1 MMEFQNYINGKW
13 VKGQNTFQTINP
25 ATEEIVA
32 EIAQAEIS
40 DVDAAVSAAKESF
53 KSWRLVPAPL
63 RGEMLFKVGD
73 LLKQKKEELAQL
85 LTRDMGKV
93 IAEARGDVQ
102 EAIDMAYFM
111 GGEGRRLL
119 GYTAPVEMPNKF
131 GMAVRDPS
139 GVVGLI
145 TPWNFPIAV
154 PSWKIFPA
162 LVAGN
167 TIIWKPSP
175 DTPAISAAFVKV
187 FEEAGLPPGVFNLL
201 MAPGADVAKALVN
214 HPDVRVLSFTGS
226 TTTGRSIA
234 EAAAR
239 LNKKVSLEMGGKNAI
254 IVLDDANLELVTD
267 ATLWAA
273 FGTTGQRCT
282 AASRLIVQ
290 KGMAGKLK
298 EALTESAKKLR
309 LGNGLDPQVDVG
321 PVINK
326 AALERIHNYVQL
338 GQKEGA
344 RVLVG
349 GSIASVHPLA
359 SVDPIRSAVP
369 DPLAPSASTSVEK
382 SVHPLSSIESKGF
395 FYTPTLFDGVRPG
408 SMLEAEEIFGPVLS
422 IIEVESLEEAIEV
435 NNRSKYGLSTSIFT
449 QDVNQAFTAM
459 RDIFTGLV
467 YINHG
472 TTGAEIQFPFGGV
485 RGTGN
490 GHREAGQAAL
500 EVFTEWKSI
509 YVDYSGRL
517 QRAQIDNR
525 EEEV

>member
-1 MMEFQNYINGKW
+1 MEFQNYINGKW
-13 VKGQNTFQTINP
+13 VKGRNTFSTINP
-25 ATEEIVA
+25 ANEELVA

-40 DVDAAVSAAKESF
+40 DVDAALSAATEAF
-53 KSWRLVPAPL
+53 KTWRLLPAPL
-63 RGEMLFKVGD
+63 RGELLYKVGAI
-73 LLKQKKEELAQL
+73 LKQKKEELARL
-85 LTRDMGKV
+85 LTQDMGKV

-175 DTPAISAAFVKV
+175 ETPAISAAFVKV
-187 FEEAGLPPGVFNLL
+187 FEEAGLPAGVFNLL
-201 MAPGADVAKALVN
+201 LAPGAEVGKALVE
-214 HPDVRVLSFTGS
+214 HPGVRVLSFTGS
-226 TTTGRSIA
+226 TATGRAIA
-234 EAAAR
+234 ESAGR
-239 LNKKVSLEMGGKNAI
+239 LNKKLSLEMGGKNAI
-254 IVLDDANLELVTD
+254 IVLDDANNELVTD

-273 FGTTGQRCT
+273 FGTSGQRCT
-282 AASRLIVQ
+282 AASRLIIQ
-290 KGMAGKLK
+290 KGIANKVKESLVERTKTLK
-298 EALTESAKKLR
+298 
-309 LGNGLDPQVDVG
+309 LGNGLEETVQIG

-326 AALERIHNYVQL
+326 AALERIHNYVQI

-344 RVLVG
+344 RALVG
-349 GSIASVHPLA
+349 ASVA
-359 SVDPIRSAVP
+359 DVNG
-369 DPLAPSASTSVEK
+369 
-382 SVHPLSSIESKGF
+382 KGF
-395 FYTPTLFDGVRPG
+395 FYTPTLFDGVKPG
-408 SMLEAEEIFGPVLS
+408 STLEAEEIFGPVLS
-422 IIEVESLEEAIEV
+422 IIEVDSLEEAIEV
-435 NNRSKYGLSTSIFT
+435 NNRSQYGLSTSIFT
-449 QDVNQAFTAM
+449 QDVNRAFTAM
-459 RDIFTGLV
+459 RDIFSGLV

-509 YVDYSGRL
+509 YVDYSGKL

-525 EEEV
+525 EE

>member
-1 MMEFQNYINGKW
+1 MEFQNYINGKW
-13 VKGQNTFQTINP
+13 VKGRSTFQTINP
-25 ATEEIVA
+25 ANEELVA
-32 EIAQAEIS
+32 DIAQANIAN
-40 DVDAAVSAAKESF
+40 VDEAVNAAKEAF
-53 KSWRLVPAPL
+53 KFWRLVPAPL

-73 LLKQKKEELAQL
+73 ILKQKKEELSQL

-102 EAIDMAYFM
+102 EAIDMAYYM

-131 GMAVRDPS
+131 GMAVRDPA
-139 GVVGLI
+139 GIVGLI

-154 PSWKIFPA
+154 PSWKLFPA

-175 DTPAISAAFVKV
+175 ETPAISAAFVKV
-187 FEEAGLPPGVFNLL
+187 FEEAGLPPGVFNLI
-201 MAPGADVAKALVN
+201 MAPGAEVGQSLVE

-226 TTTGRSIA
+226 TTTGRAIA
-234 EAAAR
+234 ESAAK
-239 LNKKVSLEMGGKNAI
+239 LNKKLSLEMGGKNAI
-254 IVLDDANLELVTD
+254 IVMDDANVELVTD
-267 ATLWAA
+267 ATLWAS
-273 FGTTGQRCT
+273 FGTSGQRCT
-282 AASRLIVQ
+282 AASRLIAQ
-290 KGMAGKLK
+290 KGIVSKVKESLVERTKELKL
-298 EALTESAKKLR
+298 
-309 LGNGLDPQVDVG
+309 GDGLDPKVDVG

-326 AALERIHNYVQL
+326 AALDRIHNYVQI

-344 RVLVG
+344 RALVG
-349 GSIASVHPLA
+349 ASVA
-359 SVDPIRSAVP
+359 DING
-369 DPLAPSASTSVEK
+369 
-382 SVHPLSSIESKGF
+382 KGF
-395 FYTPTLFDGVRPG
+395 FYNPTLFDGVNPG
-408 SMLEAEEIFGPVLS
+408 STLEAEEIFGPVLS
-422 IIEVESLEEAIEV
+422 IIEVNSLEEAIEV
-435 NNRSKYGLSTSIFT
+435 NNRSQYGLSTSIFT
-449 QDVNQAFTAM
+449 QDVNRAFTAM
-459 RDIFTGLV
+459 RDIATGLV

-509 YVDYSGRL
+509 YVDYSGKL

-525 EEEV
+525 EE

>member
-1 MMEFQNYINGKW
+1 M
-13 VKGQNTFQTINP
+13 
-25 ATEEIVA
+25 
-32 EIAQAEIS
+32 
-40 DVDAAVSAAKESF
+40 
-53 KSWRLVPAPL
+53 
-63 RGEMLFKVGD
+63 RGELLFKVGD
-73 LLKQKKEELAQL
+73 ILKQKKEELARL
-85 LTRDMGKV
+85 LTQDMGKV

-131 GMAVRDPS
+131 GMAVRDPA

-175 DTPAISAAFVKV
+175 ETPAISAAFVQV
-187 FEEAGLPPGVFNLL
+187 FEEAGLPAGVFNLL
-201 MAPGADVAKALVN
+201 LAPGAEVGKALVE
-214 HPDVRVLSFTGS
+214 HPGVRVLSFTGS
-226 TTTGRSIA
+226 TITGRAIA
-234 EAAAR
+234 ESAGR

-254 IVLDDANLELVTD
+254 IVLDDANIELVTD

-273 FGTTGQRCT
+273 FGTSGQRCT

-290 KGMAGKLK
+290 KGIANKVKESLVERTKTLK
-298 EALTESAKKLR
+298 
-309 LGNGLDPQVDVG
+309 LGNGLEETVQIG
-321 PVINK
+321 PIINK
-326 AALERIHNYVQL
+326 VALNRIHNYVQI

-344 RVLVG
+344 RALAG
-349 GSIASVHPLA
+349 ASVA
-359 SVDPIRSAVP
+359 DVNG
-369 DPLAPSASTSVEK
+369 
-382 SVHPLSSIESKGF
+382 KGF
-395 FYTPTLFDGVRPG
+395 FYNPTLFDRVQPG
-408 SMLEAEEIFGPVLS
+408 STLEAQEIFGPVLS
-422 IIEVESLEEAIEV
+422 IIEVNSLEEAIEV
-435 NNRSKYGLSTSIFT
+435 NNRSQYGLSTSIFT
-449 QDVNQAFTAM
+449 QDVNRAFTAM
-459 RDIFTGLV
+459 RDIFSGLV

-525 EEEV
+525 EE

>member
-1 MMEFQNYINGKW
+1 MEFQNYINGKW
-13 VKGQNTFQTINP
+13 VNGQNTFQTINP
-25 ATEEIVA
+25 ANEEVVA
-32 EIAQAEIS
+32 NIAQAELP
-40 DVDAAVSAAKESF
+40 DVDAAVHAATEAF
-53 KSWRLVPAPL
+53 RSWRLVPAPL

-73 LLKQKKEELAQL
+73 ILKQKKEELAQL

-131 GMAVRDPS
+131 GMAVRDPA

-175 DTPAISAAFVKV
+175 ETPAISAAFVKV
-187 FEEAGLPPGVFNLL
+187 FEEAGIPAGVFNLL

-214 HPDVRVLSFTGS
+214 HPNVRVLSFTGS
-226 TTTGRSIA
+226 TTTGRAIA
-234 EAAAR
+234 EAAGR
-239 LNKKVSLEMGGKNAI
+239 LNKKLSLEMGGKNAI
-254 IVLDDANLELVTD
+254 LVIDDADIELVTD
-267 ATLWAA
+267 STLWAA

-290 KGMAGKLK
+290 KAIVGKVKESLVERTKKLK
-298 EALTESAKKLR
+298 
-309 LGNGLDPQVDVG
+309 LGDGLDPNVQVG

-326 AALERIHNYVQL
+326 AALERIHNCVQI

-349 GSIASVHPLA
+349 ASVA
-359 SVDPIRSAVP
+359 DVNG
-369 DPLAPSASTSVEK
+369 
-382 SVHPLSSIESKGF
+382 KGF
-395 FYTPTLFDGVRPG
+395 FYSPTLFDGVKPG
-408 SMLEAEEIFGPVLS
+408 STLEAEEIFGPVLS
-422 IIEVESLEEAIEV
+422 IIEVDSLEEAIEV
-435 NNRSKYGLSTSIFT
+435 NNRSQYGLSTSIFT
-449 QDVNQAFTAM
+449 QDVNRAFTAM
-459 RDIFTGLV
+459 RDIATGLV

-509 YVDYSGRL
+509 YVDYSGKL

-525 EEEV
+525 DLEQ

>member
-1 MMEFQNYINGKW
+1 MPMEFQNYINGKW
-13 VKGQNTFQTINP
+13 VKGRSTFPTINP
-25 ATEEIVA
+25 ANEELVA
-32 EIAQAEIS
+32 DIAQADIA
-40 DVDAAVSAAKESF
+40 DVDSAVKAASEAS
-53 KSWRLVPAPL
+53 KSWRLLPAPL

-73 LLKQKKEELAQL
+73 ILKQKKEELSQL

-102 EAIDMAYFM
+102 EAIDMAYYM

-131 GMAVRDPS
+131 GMAVRDPA
-139 GVVGLI
+139 GIVGLI

-175 DTPAISAAFVKV
+175 ETPAISAAFVKV
-187 FEEAGLPPGVFNLL
+187 FEEAGLPPGVFNLI
-201 MAPGADVAKALVN
+201 MAPGADVGKALVE

-226 TTTGRSIA
+226 TTTGRAIA
-234 EAAAR
+234 ESAAK
-239 LNKKVSLEMGGKNAI
+239 LNKKLSLEMGGKNAI
-254 IVLDDANLELVTD
+254 IVMDDANVELVTD
-267 ATLWAA
+267 ATLWAS
-273 FGTTGQRCT
+273 FGTSGQRCT
-282 AASRLIVQ
+282 AASRLIAQ
-290 KGMAGKLK
+290 KGIAGKVK
-298 EALTESAKKLR
+298 ESLVERTKKLK
-309 LGNGLDPQVDVG
+309 LGDGLDPKIDVG

-326 AALERIHNYVQL
+326 AALDRIHNYVQI

-344 RVLVG
+344 RALVG
-349 GSIASVHPLA
+349 ASVA
-359 SVDPIRSAVP
+359 DING
-369 DPLAPSASTSVEK
+369 
-382 SVHPLSSIESKGF
+382 KGF
-395 FYTPTLFDGVRPG
+395 FYSPTLFDGVNPG
-408 SMLEAEEIFGPVLS
+408 STLEAEEIFGPVLS
-422 IIEVESLEEAIEV
+422 IIDVNSLEEAIEV
-435 NNRSKYGLSTSIFT
+435 NNRSQYGLSTSIFT
-449 QDVNQAFTAM
+449 QDVNRAFTAM
-459 RDIFTGLV
+459 RDIATGLV

-509 YVDYSGRL
+509 YVDYSGKL

-525 EEEV
+525 EE

>member
-1 MMEFQNYINGKW
+1 
-13 VKGQNTFQTINP
+13 
-25 ATEEIVA
+25 
-32 EIAQAEIS
+32 
-40 DVDAAVSAAKESF
+40 
-53 KSWRLVPAPL
+53 
-63 RGEMLFKVGD
+63 
-73 LLKQKKEELAQL
+73 
-85 LTRDMGKV
+85 MGKV

-175 DTPAISAAFVKV
+175 ETPAISAAFVKV
-187 FEEAGLPPGVFNLL
+187 FEEAGLPAGIFNLL
-201 MAPGADVAKALVN
+201 LAPGAEVGRALVE
-214 HPDVRVLSFTGS
+214 HPGVRVLSFTGS
-226 TTTGRSIA
+226 TATGRAIA
-234 EAAAR
+234 ESAGR
-239 LNKKVSLEMGGKNAI
+239 LNKKLSLEMGGKNAI
-254 IVLDDANLELVTD
+254 IVLDDANIELVTD

-273 FGTTGQRCT
+273 FGTSGQRCT
-282 AASRLIVQ
+282 AASRLIIQ
-290 KGMAGKLK
+290 KGIANKVKESLLERTKTLK
-298 EALTESAKKLR
+298 
-309 LGNGLDPQVDVG
+309 LGNGLEETVQIG

-326 AALERIHNYVQL
+326 AALNRIHNYVQI

-344 RVLVG
+344 RALVG
-349 GSIASVHPLA
+349 ASVA
-359 SVDPIRSAVP
+359 DVNG
-369 DPLAPSASTSVEK
+369 
-382 SVHPLSSIESKGF
+382 KGF
-395 FYTPTLFDGVRPG
+395 FYSPTLFDGVKPG
-408 SMLEAEEIFGPVLS
+408 STLEAEEIFGPVLS
-422 IIEVESLEEAIEV
+422 IIEVDSLEEAIEV
-435 NNRSKYGLSTSIFT
+435 NNRSQYGLSTSIFT
-449 QDVNQAFTAM
+449 QDVNRAFTAM
-459 RDIFTGLV
+459 RDVFSGLV

-509 YVDYSGRL
+509 YVDYSGKL

-525 EEEV
+525 EE

>member
-1 MMEFQNYINGKW
+1 MEFQNYINGKW
-13 VKGQNTFQTINP
+13 VQGKSKFQTINP
-25 ATEEIVA
+25 ANEELLA

-40 DVDAAVSAAKESF
+40 DVDAAVKAATEAF

-73 LLKQKKEELAQL
+73 ILKQKKEELARL
-85 LTRDMGKV
+85 LTQDMGKV
-93 IAEARGDVQ
+93 ISEARGDVQ

-131 GMAVRDPS
+131 GMAVRDPA

-167 TIIWKPSP
+167 TVIWKPSP
-175 DTPAISAAFVKV
+175 ETPAISAAFVKI

-201 MAPGADVAKALVN
+201 LAPGVEVSKALVA
-214 HPDVRVLSFTGS
+214 HPGVRVLSFTGS
-226 TTTGRSIA
+226 TTTGRAIG
-234 EAAAR
+234 ETAAS

-254 IVLDDANLELVTD
+254 LVMDDANIELVTD

-273 FGTTGQRCT
+273 FGTSGQRCT

-290 KGMAGKLK
+290 KGIAGNVK
-298 EALTESAKKLR
+298 ESLVERTKKLR
-309 LGNGLDPQVDVG
+309 LGDGLDPNVEIG

-326 AALERIHNYVQL
+326 TAIERIHNYVQI

-344 RVLVG
+344 RALIG
-349 GSIASVHPLA
+349 ASVA
-359 SVDPIRSAVP
+359 DVNG
-369 DPLAPSASTSVEK
+369 
-382 SVHPLSSIESKGF
+382 KGF
-395 FYTPTLFDGVRPG
+395 FYSPTLFDGVQPG
-408 SMLEAEEIFGPVLS
+408 STLEAEEIFGPVLS
-422 IIEVESLEEAIEV
+422 IVEVDSLEEAIEV
-435 NNRSKYGLSTSIFT
+435 NNRSQYGLSTSIFT
-449 QDVNQAFTAM
+449 QDVNRAFTAM
-459 RDIFTGLV
+459 RDIFSGLV

-525 EEEV
+525 EDDLS

>member
-1 MMEFQNYINGKW
+1 MEFQNYINGKW
-13 VKGQNTFQTINP
+13 VKGRNTFRTINP
-25 ATEEIVA
+25 ANEELVA
-32 EIAQAEIS
+32 DIAQADIA
-40 DVDAAVSAAKESF
+40 DVDAAVKAASNAF
-53 KSWRLVPAPL
+53 KAWRLTPAPL
-63 RGEMLFKVGD
+63 RGEILFKVGD
-73 LLKQKKEELAQL
+73 ILKQKKEELAQL

-175 DTPAISAAFVKV
+175 ETPAISAAFVKV
-187 FEEAGLPPGVFNLL
+187 FEEAGIPAGVFNLI
-201 MAPGADVAKALVN
+201 MAPGAEVAKALVS
-214 HPDVRVLSFTGS
+214 HPNVRVLSFTGS
-226 TTTGRSIA
+226 TTTGRAIA
-234 EAAAR
+234 EAAGK
-239 LNKKVSLEMGGKNAI
+239 LNKKLSLEMGGKNAI
-254 IVLDDANLELVTD
+254 LVMDDANLELVTD
-267 ATLWAA
+267 ATLWSA

-290 KGMAGKLK
+290 KGIAGKLK
-298 EALTESAKKLR
+298 EALVEKTKKLR
-309 LGNGLDPQVDVG
+309 LGDGLDPKVNVG

-326 AALERIHNYVQL
+326 IALDRIHTMVQA

-344 RVLVG
+344 RVLTGAAVADVG
-349 GSIASVHPLA
+349 G
-359 SVDPIRSAVP
+359 
-369 DPLAPSASTSVEK
+369 
-382 SVHPLSSIESKGF
+382 KGF
-395 FYTPTLFDGVRPG
+395 FYAPTLFDGVNPG

-422 IIEVESLEEAIEV
+422 IIEVDSLEEAIEV
-435 NNRSKYGLSTSIFT
+435 NNRSQYGLSTSIFT
-449 QDVNQAFTAM
+449 QDVNRAFTAM
-459 RDIFTGLV
+459 RDIATGLV

-490 GHREAGQAAL
+490 GYREAGQAAL

-509 YVDYSGRL
+509 YVDYSGKL

-525 EEEV
+525 EE

>member
-1 MMEFQNYINGKW
+1 MEFQNYINGKW
-13 VKGQNTFQTINP
+13 VEGRSTFQTINP
-25 ATEEIVA
+25 ANEELLA
-32 EIAQAEIS
+32 EIAQAEIT
-40 DVDAAVSAAKESF
+40 DVDAAVNAATAAF

-63 RGEMLFKVGD
+63 RGELLFKIGD
-73 LLKQKKEELAQL
+73 ILKKKKEELSQL
-85 LTRDMGKV
+85 LTQDMGKV
-93 IAEARGDVQ
+93 ISEARGDVQ

-131 GMAVRDPS
+131 GMAVRDPA

-167 TIIWKPSP
+167 TVIWKPSP
-175 DTPAISAAFVKV
+175 ETPAISAAFVKV
-187 FEEAGLPPGVFNLL
+187 FEEAGLPAGVFNLIL
-201 MAPGADVAKALVN
+201 APGVDVARALVS
-214 HPDVRVLSFTGS
+214 HPGVRVLSFTGS
-226 TTTGRSIA
+226 TATGRAIG
-234 EAAAR
+234 ETAAR

-254 IVLDDANLELVTD
+254 IVMDDANVELVTD

-273 FGTTGQRCT
+273 FGTSGQRCT

-290 KGMAGKLK
+290 KGVAGKVKESLVERTKTLK
-298 EALTESAKKLR
+298 
-309 LGNGLDPQVDVG
+309 LGNGLDPKVEVG

-326 AALERIHNYVQL
+326 AAVDRIHNFVQI

-344 RVLVG
+344 RPLVG
-349 GSIASVHPLA
+349 ASVA
-359 SVDPIRSAVP
+359 DVDG
-369 DPLAPSASTSVEK
+369 
-382 SVHPLSSIESKGF
+382 KGF
-395 FYTPTLFDGVRPG
+395 FYSPTLFDGVQPG
-408 SMLEAEEIFGPVLS
+408 STLEAEEIFGPVLS
-422 IIEVESLEEAIEV
+422 IIEVGSLEEAIEV
-435 NNRSKYGLSTSIFT
+435 NNRSQYGLSTSIFT
-449 QDVNQAFTAM
+449 QDVNRAFTAM
-459 RDIFTGLV
+459 RDIFSGLV

-472 TTGAEIQFPFGGV
+472 TTGAEIQFPFGGI

-525 EEEV
+525 EEEM

>member
-1 MMEFQNYINGKW
+1 MEFRNYINGKW
-13 VKGQNTFQTINP
+13 VNGQKTFQTINP
-25 ATEEIVA
+25 ATEEVVA
-32 EIAQAEIS
+32 DIAEAETS
-40 DVDAAVSAAKESF
+40 DVDAAVNAATEAF
-53 KSWRLVPAPL
+53 KTWRLVPAPL
-63 RGEMLFKVGD
+63 RGEMLFKIGD
-73 LLKQKKEELAQL
+73 IIKQKKEELAQL

-131 GMAVRDPS
+131 GMAVRDPA

-175 DTPAISAAFVKV
+175 ETPAISAAFVKV
-187 FEEAGLPPGVFNLL
+187 FEEAGIPAGVFNLL

-214 HPDVRVLSFTGS
+214 HPNVRVLSFTGS
-226 TTTGRSIA
+226 TTTGRAIA
-234 EAAAR
+234 EAAGK
-239 LNKKVSLEMGGKNAI
+239 LNKKLSLEMGGKNAI
-254 IVLDDANLELVTD
+254 LVMDDANIELVTD

-290 KGMAGKLK
+290 KGIASKVKESLVERTKNLKL
-298 EALTESAKKLR
+298 
-309 LGNGLDPQVDVG
+309 GDGLDPKVEVG

-326 AALERIHNYVQL
+326 ASLERIHNYVQL

-344 RVLVG
+344 RALVG
-349 GSIASVHPLA
+349 ASVA
-359 SVDPIRSAVP
+359 DVNG
-369 DPLAPSASTSVEK
+369 
-382 SVHPLSSIESKGF
+382 KGF
-395 FYTPTLFDGVRPG
+395 FYSPTLFDGVQAG
-408 SMLEAEEIFGPVLS
+408 STLEAEEIFGPVLS
-422 IIEVESLEEAIEV
+422 IIEVDSLEEAIEV
-435 NNRSKYGLSTSIFT
+435 NNRSQYGLSTSIFT
-449 QDVNQAFTAM
+449 QDVNRAFTAM
-459 RDIFTGLV
+459 RDIATGLV

-509 YVDYSGRL
+509 YVDYSGKL

-525 EEEV
+525 NE

>member
-1 MMEFQNYINGKW
+1 MEFQNYINGTW
-13 VKGQNTFQTINP
+13 VEGRSKFKTVNP
-25 ATEEIVA
+25 ANEELLA

-40 DVDAAVSAAKESF
+40 DVDAAVKAAAEAF
-53 KSWRLVPAPL
+53 QSWRLVPAPI
-63 RGEMLFKVGD
+63 RGELLFKIAD
-73 LLKQKKEELAQL
+73 ILKQKKEELAKL
-85 LTRDMGKV
+85 LTQDMGKV
-93 IAEARGDVQ
+93 ISEARGDVQ

-111 GGEGRRLL
+111 GGEGRRML

-131 GMAVRDPS
+131 GMAVRDPA

-167 TIIWKPSP
+167 TVIWKPSP
-175 DTPAISAAFVKV
+175 ETPAISAAFVKV
-187 FEEAGLPPGVFNLL
+187 FEEAGIPAGVFNLIL
-201 MAPGADVAKALVN
+201 APGVDVAKALVS
-214 HPDVRVLSFTGS
+214 HPGVRVLSFTGS
-226 TTTGRSIA
+226 TPTGRAIG
-234 EAAAR
+234 ETAAR

-254 IVLDDANLELVTD
+254 LVLDDANIELVTD

-290 KGMAGKLK
+290 KGIASKVK
-298 EALTESAKKLR
+298 ESLVERTKKLR
-309 LGNGLDPQVDVG
+309 LGNGLDPKVEIG

-326 AALERIHNYVQL
+326 AAVDRIHNYVQI

-344 RVLVG
+344 RLLVG
-349 GSIASVHPLA
+349 GSPA
-359 SVDPIRSAVP
+359 
-369 DPLAPSASTSVEK
+369 SASSGTIGLSDSK
-382 SVHPLSSIESKGF
+382 SATGF
-395 FYTPTLFDGVRPG
+395 FYSPTLFDSVQPG
-408 SMLEAEEIFGPVLS
+408 STLEAEEIFGPVLS
-422 IIEVESLEEAIEV
+422 IIEVDSLEEAIEV
-435 NNRSKYGLSTSIFT
+435 NNRSQYGLSTSIFT
-449 QDVNQAFTAM
+449 QDVNRAFIAM
-459 RDIFTGLV
+459 RDIFSGLV

-509 YVDYSGRL
+509 YVDYSGKL

-525 EEEV
+525 EEEM